1 MVALLWCCTVE
12 ATTYITHLRREF
24 ANGNHTDAVKKIVE
38 LPREAQRY
46 CTNPD
51 GDLSP
56 PSSCEQIWLSLSEE

>member
-1 MVALLWCCTVE
+1 MVALLWCCTAE

-51 GDLSP
+51 GDLCHHPAASKYG
-56 PSSCEQIWLSLSEE
+56 